1 MLLRECDESNYNGA
15 VFHQVQIDLN
25 LRTTIHLLDGQG
37 KFDRFR
43 LASSIPARHFW
54 EDAK

>member
-25 LRTTIHLLDGQG
+25 LRTPIHLLDGQG
-37 KFDRFR
+37 KFDRFG
-43 LASSIPARHFW
+43 LAPRIPARHFW